1 MSNIPNS
8 TRHFPEGMRR
18 FPKGMDNIPN
28 SIRHFLV
35 GAKDI
40 SYVHCVG
47 QCDVRCFSVG
57 AYCNTPVHYVKRL

>member
-1 MSNIPNS
+1 MYFPKGMSNIPDG
-8 TRHFPEGMRR
+8 TRYFPEGMGR

-40 SYVHCVG
+40 SSVHCVE
-47 QCDVRCFSVG
+47 
-57 AYCNTPVHYVKRL
+57 

>member
-8 TRHFPEGMRR
+8 TRHFPKGIKCFPKGMDNIPNGTRYFPEGMGR

-35 GAKDI
+35 ESKDI
-40 SYVHCVG
+40 SPVNYVE
-47 QCDVRCFSVG
+47 
-57 AYCNTPVHYVKRL
+57 